1 MGGCHLRLPFDLC
14 DHCISKDEEARL
26 FLQISRAEGGRVSIA
41 IEDDDNVDI
50 SSRCHITC
58 GAGFSC
64 NRYDAT
70 SNLSW
75 QSASIAS
82 DPTFKLARIS
92 LLIILR
98 STVGVRDQYAPY
110 ETRI

>member
-50 SSRCHITC
+50 SSRCHITS
-58 GAGFSC
+58 GAGFSVI
-64 NRYDAT
+64 T
-70 SNLSW
+70 TTLH
-75 QSASIAS
+75 
-82 DPTFKLARIS
+82 PTYRGRA
-92 LLIILR
+92 LR
-98 STVGVRDQYAPY
+98 
-110 ETRI
+110 